1 MQVSIN
7 NSLWRLSVPF
17 TFLTLGCAKHSRWP
31 QYEGIWRG
39 SQPGCGNRQAKRP
52 FWYSWSLL
60 SKREVSKLMSSQVGG
75 RGHPEAV
82 TRKRASCR
90 GGNGKKRALFVSPKT
105 RGFSLV
111 RTPVGVGGKDRAV
124 PIPKLTP
131 ANSTVA

>member
-17 TFLTLGCAKHSRWP
+17 AFLTLGCAKHSRWP

-60 SKREVSKLMSSQVGG
+60 SKREVSELMSSQVGG

-82 TRKRASCR
+82 TWKIAAEEETGKRGHCSYHLKPEGLAWC
-90 GGNGKKRALFVSPKT
+90 GP
-105 RGFSLV
+105 
-111 RTPVGVGGKDRAV
+111 P
-124 PIPKLTP
+124 
-131 ANSTVA
+131 